1 VVSTTVVVHYQEI
14 TLKGKNR
21 SWFLQML
28 LRNIRAV
35 LAGLHVEDVRAVVG
49 RIEVRLGADTP
60 WDEVRSRLRG
70 VPGIGHFARAVKV
83 PATLDALTAVIIDG
97 LRDRTPA
104 PFRIKAHRADKR
116 YPLESPAVERHIG
129 ARVVE
134 ALNWPVDLSRP
145 QVVVRIDL
153 MLEDAFVFLDR
164 EAGPAGLPVGTGGKA
179 VCLLSGGIDSPV
191 AAWHLIRRGV
201 RVQTVHFHSYP
212 VLTQTSQEKARELA
226 STLARYQLKTRLY
239 LVPFIGIQQEASVS
253 VRPEMR
259 VIIYRRMMLRLAEAI
274 ALRVRA
280 DALITGDVVGQVAS
294 QTLENMRAI
303 SEVATV
309 PVLRPLVGLDKEAI
323 TQEAIRL
330 GTYETSIIPDE
341 DCCTLFT
348 PRHPATRASVAEVR
362 DAEAALDVPMLLR
375 TALEGT
381 VIEDH
386 RFPGGVLKNDKMH
399 RFLVQETRP

>member
-1 VVSTTVVVHYQEI
+1 MSTTVVIHYQEI
-14 TLKGKNR
+14 TLKGRNR

-35 LAGLHVEDVRAVVG
+35 LVGCDVEDVRAVVG
-49 RIEVRLGADTP
+49 RIEVRLGPAAQ
-60 WDEVRSRLRG
+60 WDEVAKRLRG
-70 VPGIGHFARAVKV
+70 VPGIGHFARAIKV
-83 PATLDALTAVIIDG
+83 PATLDALTAVILEG
-97 LRDRTPA
+97 LRGRTPV

-116 YPLESPAVERHIG
+116 YPMESPAVERHIG
-129 ARVVE
+129 AAVVQ
-134 ALNWPVDLSRP
+134 ALHWPVDLSHP
-145 QVVVRIDL
+145 QLVVRIDL
-153 MLEDAFVFLDR
+153 MLDEAFVFLDR

-212 VLTQTSQEKARELA
+212 VLNQTSQEKARDLA
-226 STLARYQLKTRLY
+226 ATLARYQLKTRLY
-239 LVPFIGIQQEASVS
+239 LVPFVGIQQQAAVS

-259 VIIYRRMMLRLAEAI
+259 VIVYRRMMLRLAEAI

-303 SEVATV
+303 NEVVTL
-309 PVLRPLVGLDKEAI
+309 PVLRPLVGLDKETI

-330 GTYETSIIPDE
+330 GTYETSIIPDQ

-348 PRHPATRASVAEVR
+348 PRHPATRASMEEVR
-362 DAEAALDVPMLLR
+362 EAESVLDVPALLR
-375 TALEGT
+375 EALEGI

-386 RFPGGVLKNDKMH
+386 RYPGGASKNDKMR